1 MRDFPGHLG
10 LAPRYRIALLA
21 AIAAFSFMLSLFV
34 GPSGIGID
42 ATGEARTLILTEIRL
57 PRALLG
63 ALVGGTL
70 GLAGAAL
77 QGYLRNPLAEPSLV
91 GVSGGAALGAVLA
104 IQLGLSHLLALA
116 LPVGGLAGAA
126 VAMLAVVA
134 LAGADGRPGALI
146 LAWLAVSR
154 LAPAPR
160 FPAPHPSPTPF

>member
-21 AIAAFSFMLSLFV
+21 AIAAFSFMRSRCV

-104 IQLGLSHLLALA
+104 IQLGLSSAVAIA
-116 LPVGGLAGAA
+116 LPLGGLIGAA
-126 VAMLAVVA
+126 VAMLAVM
-134 LAGADGRPGALI
+134 
-146 LAWLAVSR
+146 
-154 LAPAPR
+154 APAGVPR
-160 FPAPHPSPTPF
+160 RPRQVPN